1 MTKRIALVSW
11 SSELNINT
19 VERQTGRIHV
29 RHHLRAEIDPGIF
42 AIALEAWADFLLHLL
57 NNPATVLVKLLKGKR
72 LKSVVS

>member
-29 RHHLRAEIDPGIF
+29 RHHLRAEIDGIF

>member
-29 RHHLRAEIDPGIF
+29 RHHLRAEIDGIF

-57 NNPATVLVKLLKGKR
+57 NKPATVSCEELLKGKR